1 MIDKI
6 TIEDIDVELI
16 KKKIKNIHLSVH
28 PPYGRVRL
36 SVPLRM
42 GDEAAKKFVESRLPW
57 IKKQRKKYSL
67 NEQPAEITYASGERH
82 NLFGQSYLLNVYE
95 YTGRQHAELKNNESI
110 DLYVRPVSTV
120 GKRKKIL
127 DEWYRDNLKSAIP
140 GYIEKW
146 EKVIGVN
153 VKEWGIKLMKTRW
166 GTCNVRDQ
174 RIWIN
179 LELAKKNPRCLEYI
193 IVHEMVHLLER
204 HHNDIFKSYMTK
216 FLPDWKDIR
225 DELNGLS
232 H

>member
-1 MIDKI
+1 MNKI

-16 KKKIKNIHLSVH
+16 KKKIKNIHLSVY
-28 PPYGRVRL
+28 PPYGKVRL

-42 GDEAAKKFVESRLPW
+42 SDEDAKHFVESRLSW

-67 NEQPAEITYASGERH
+67 NVQPAEIIYATGESH
-82 NLFGQSYLLNVYE
+82 NLFGENYSLNVYE
-95 YTGRQHAELKNNESI
+95 HTGRQHAELKDNESI
-110 DLYVRPVSTV
+110 ELYVRPESTLE
-120 GKRKKIL
+120 KRKKIL

-146 EKVIGVN
+146 EKIIGVN
-153 VKEWGIKLMKTRW
+153 VNEWGIKLMKTRW

-179 LELAKKNPRCLEYI
+179 LELAKKSPRCLEYI

-204 HHNDIFKSYMTK
+204 HHNDIFKFYMTK
-216 FLPDWKDIR
+216 FLPDWKYIR